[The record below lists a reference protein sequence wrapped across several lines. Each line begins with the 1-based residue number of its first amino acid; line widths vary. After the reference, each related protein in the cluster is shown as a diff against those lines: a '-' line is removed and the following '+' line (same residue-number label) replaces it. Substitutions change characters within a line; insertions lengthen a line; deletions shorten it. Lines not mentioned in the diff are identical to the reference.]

1 MSESSP
7 VEWKAGDQAQVSKED
22 SMKYAATYL
31 WGILALSLVLIILLL
46 VRIASLGSEVQGIR
60 DQNNREL
67 AVLQES
73 LKRVQAEL
81 VTAKELAPGLGE
93 YMTTIQLH
101 AGKLWFAAKAANWEL
116 ADYEL
121 DELKE
126 TMEAAKALNAEKN
139 GVKISGVLDS
149 VLQTQV
155 AQLDKSI
162 KSKSQTEF
170 QKSYEETLNACNGCH
185 TEAGYKF
192 IHIVRPSAPP
202 VTNQRWEMPAK

>member
-1 MSESSP
+1 
-7 VEWKAGDQAQVSKED
+7 
-22 SMKYAATYL
+22 MKTATYL
-31 WGILALSLVLIILLL
+31 WGLVGLSVIAFLFLILRVVSLDSEIQALDA
-46 VRIASLGSEVQGIR
+46 RNGQ
-60 DQNNREL
+60 EL
-67 AVLQES
+67 ATLQDS
-73 LKRVQAEL
+73 LKRAQSDLA
-81 VTAKELAPGLGE
+81 TAKEAVPGLGE

-101 AGKLWFAAKAANWEL
+101 AGKLWFAAKASNWDLAN
-116 ADYEL
+116 YEL

-155 AQLDKSI
+155 AQLTEAIKRKSPA
-162 KSKSQTEF
+162 EF
-170 QKSYEETLNACNGCH
+170 QKLYDEILSACNGCH

-202 VTNQRWEMPAK
+202 VTNQKWESVP